1 MAASTKAK
9 RSAAAKKAARTRK
22 RKEEAKRRSKTA
34 KGAKLV
40 GDTAEEIYIKNHLK
54 RKKIVRR
61 AKGIPDII
69 NFEKRNW
76 EYLEIKPATEG
87 RMILNKNQQKMFQ
100 KLVKKGER
108 VCMIYY
114 TMKKIGYKK
123 YKFTYSRKIPLKMKH
138 FKIGTG
144 HLSRH
149 GIGPSPDKL
158 LNRKDKKKLGIVS

>member
-1 MAASTKAK
+1 MAASKAK
-9 RSAAAKKAARTRK
+9 RSTAAKKAARTRK
-22 RKEEAKRRSKTA
+22 RNKEAKRRSKTA

-40 GDTAEEIYIKNHLK
+40 GDTAEKTYIKNYLK
-54 RKKIVRR
+54 RKKIVQR

-69 NFEKRNW
+69 NFEKHSW
-76 EYLEIKPATEG
+76 EYLEIKPLRG

-114 TMKKIGYKK
+114 TKKKIGHKK
-123 YKFTYSRKIPLKMKH
+123 YKFVYSRKIPLKMKH
-138 FKIGTG
+138 FKSSTG

-149 GIGPSPDKL
+149 GIGPSPYEL
-158 LNRKDKKKLGIVS
+158 LNRKDKKKLGIDS

>member
-1 MAASTKAK
+1 MAASKAK
-9 RSAAAKKAARTRK
+9 RSAAARKAARTRK
-22 RKEEAKRRSKTA
+22 RNEEAKRRSKRS

-40 GDTAEEIYIKNHLK
+40 GDTAEKTYIKNYLK
-54 RKKIVRR
+54 RKKIVQG

-69 NFEKRNW
+69 NFEKHNW
-76 EYLEIKPATEG
+76 EYLEIKPATG

-123 YKFTYSRKIPLKMKH
+123 YKFTYSRKIPLKIKH